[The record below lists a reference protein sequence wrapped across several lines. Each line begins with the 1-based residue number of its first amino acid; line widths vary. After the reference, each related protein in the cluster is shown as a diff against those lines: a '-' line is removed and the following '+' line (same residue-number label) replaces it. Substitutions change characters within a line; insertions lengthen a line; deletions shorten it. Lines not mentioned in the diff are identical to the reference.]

1 MSESDRYIVPALQRG
16 LQLMQQ
22 FTRDEP
28 AHTSAALA
36 RKLDMPRASVF
47 RMLYTDVACGQ
58 VDRITPAQG
67 CAELAARL
75 GLPFH
80 LLGEVGHACP
90 LEAAQRVNDL
100 LFAIWIHYIH

>member
-36 RKLDMPRASVF
+36 RKLDMPLASVF
-47 RMLYTDVACGQ
+47 RMLYS
-58 VDRITPAQG
+58 
-67 CAELAARL
+67 
-75 GLPFH
+75 
-80 LLGEVGHACP
+80 
-90 LEAAQRVNDL
+90 LE
-100 LFAIWIHYIH
+100 

>member
-36 RKLDMPRASVF
+36 RKRSRRRRYRSLGPRAHHDSL
-47 RMLYTDVACGQ
+47 R
-58 VDRITPAQG
+58 
-67 CAELAARL
+67 LAGKKL
-75 GLPFH
+75 LP
-80 LLGEVGHACP
+80 GPGRSKP
-90 LEAAQRVNDL
+90 
-100 LFAIWIHYIH
+100 

>member
-1 MSESDRYIVPALQRG
+1 MSDSDRYIVPALQRG

-47 RMLYTDVACGQ
+47 RMLYTLEQMGFVERADAVRGVGGVVQRPQA
-58 VDRITPAQG
+58 A
-67 CAELAARL
+67 AAR
-75 GLPFH
+75 PH
-80 LLGEVGHACP
+80 SRHCRH
-90 LEAAQRVNDL
+90 Q
-100 LFAIWIHYIH
+100 